1 MSEQRVNKALVIG
14 GSLAGLFTATALRA
28 VGWQVEV
35 YERSP
40 VALDHQDGGVV
51 LLHEIVE
58 ALTFSGVQTPNALG
72 VRSNHRT
79 YLDAQGEIRHKQH
92 ALQMQT
98 SWSALHRN
106 LLDVLPKENYHLG
119 KKLVS
124 LDQRDD
130 GVTAQFEDGTSAEG
144 DLLIGADG
152 GDSTVRG
159 LMLPGV
165 NPVYAGYV
173 VWLGLAKECDLTS
186 QAKDKLYEDFVFQQ
200 DPESMMLS
208 YMVPGADGSTA
219 EGERRFFWAWYLK
232 AKAGAELDA
241 VLTDNQG
248 RRNES
253 AIVPGAMAAQQDAKF
268 RKVAEE
274 RINPAFLDLIQHT
287 DDVFVMA
294 IRDLKVRQMVFNRVT
309 LIGDASFIPRPHTA
323 GVTAK
328 AAEHAMTLARLLA
341 SHPQVSEGLRLW
353 EQIQLKEGSTM
364 SAWGIDMGNRIMGI
378 GEYEGL
384 RK

>member
-1 MSEQRVNKALVIG
+1 MSEQRVNKALIIG

-35 YERSP
+35 YECSP
-40 VALDHQDGGVV
+40 LALEHQDGGVV

-58 ALTFSGVQTPNALG
+58 ALTFSGVKTPNALG

-79 YLDAQGEIRHKQH
+79 YLDVLGDIRHQQQ

-98 SWSALHRN
+98 SWSALYRN
-106 LLDVLPKENYHLG
+106 LLDIFPQEHYHLG
-119 KKLVS
+119 KKLVG
-124 LDQRDD
+124 LEQQAD
-130 GVTAQFEDGTSAEG
+130 GVTAQFEDGTSAQG

-159 LMLPGV
+159 LVLPNV
-165 NPVYAGYV
+165 KPVYAGYV
-173 VWLGLAKECDLTS
+173 VWIGLAKESDVS
-186 QAKDKLYEDFVFQQ
+186 PQAKSKLYEDFVFQQ
-200 DPESMMLS
+200 DPESLMLS

-219 EGERRFFWAWYLK
+219 VGERRYFWAWYRK
-232 AKAGAELDA
+232 AKVGAELDA
-241 VLTDNQG
+241 ILTDNQG
-248 RRNES
+248 RKNEC
-253 AIVPGAMAAQQDAKF
+253 AIVPGALAVDQDAKF
-268 RKVAEE
+268 RKAAEAL
-274 RINPAFLDLIQHT
+274 INPAFRELIQHT
-287 DDVFVMA
+287 EHVCLLA
-294 IRDLKVRQMVFNRVT
+294 IRDLKVRQMVFDRVT

-341 SHPQVSEGLRLW
+341 SHSEISEGLRLW
-353 EQIQLKEGSTM
+353 EQTQLKEGSTM

>member
-1 MSEQRVNKALVIG
+1 MSEQRVNKALIIG

-35 YERSP
+35 YERSSM
-40 VALDHQDGGVV
+40 ALEHQDGGVV

-98 SWSALHRN
+98 SWSALYSN
-106 LLDVLPKENYHLG
+106 LLAELPKEHYHLG
-119 KKLVS
+119 KNLVG
-124 LDQRDD
+124 LEQQDNR
-130 GVTAQFEDGTSAEG
+130 VTAQFEDGTSAEG

-173 VWLGLAKECDLTS
+173 VWLGLVKESDLS
-186 QAKDKLYEDFVFQQ
+186 PRAKDKLYEDFVFQQ

-208 YMVPGADGSTA
+208 FMVPGADGSTA
-219 EGERRFFWAWYLK
+219 EGERRYFWAWYRK

-241 VLTDNQG
+241 ILTDHKG
-248 RRNES
+248 RKNEC
-253 AIVPGAMAAQQDAKF
+253 AIVPGTLAAEQDAKF
-268 RKVAEE
+268 RKFAEAN
-274 RINPAFLDLIQHT
+274 INPVFLELINHT
-287 DDVFVMA
+287 DHVFLLA
-294 IRDLKVRQMVFNRVT
+294 IRDLKVRQMVFDRVT

-341 SHPQVSEGLRLW
+341 SHPEVSTGLRLW
-353 EQIQLKEGSTM
+353 EQLQLKEGNTM